1 MHGLGIPESILRS
14 AIDLLGVKVEGQA
27 FMDMRLD
34 KVMFVSLMVH
44 PTTLP
49 TETNQNKVK
58 VFEDPKQ
65 TIPIVRGELV
75 KFGAL

>member
-1 MHGLGIPESILRS
+1 
-14 AIDLLGVKVEGQA
+14 
-27 FMDMRLD
+27 MDMRLD
-34 KVMFVSLMVH
+34 KVVFVSLMVH

-75 KFGAL
+75 KFGPL